1 MGLFHYATDVTR
13 ISTGM
18 NFLPKG
24 ITEGYI
30 VKGVGIGSTCKDMS
44 VRNVEI
50 KGLIE
55 AKEYFL

>member
-1 MGLFHYATDVTR
+1 MGLSHYATDVMI

-30 VKGVGIGSTCKDMS
+30 VKNVGTL
-44 VRNVEI
+44 
-50 KGLIE
+50 LI
-55 AKEYFL
+55 